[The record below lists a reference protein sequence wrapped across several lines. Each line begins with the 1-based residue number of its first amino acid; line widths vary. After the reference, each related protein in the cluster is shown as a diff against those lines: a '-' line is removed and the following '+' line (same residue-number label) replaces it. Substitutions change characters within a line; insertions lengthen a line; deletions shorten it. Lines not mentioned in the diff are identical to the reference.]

1 MFTKVLIFV
10 IQFQNVAT
18 GSAIL
23 SNLNKSILFNSK
35 QTHALPNN
43 VRWPMSRLSKMDWSL
58 RSAEPAPMRWVKCL
72 PCLTWDWWQVTSEKR
87 CCLIPS
93 GYGNS
98 HLLLTTINTAGL
110 NTVSAA
116 EHSYCTMKSF
126 WIFVFVSA
134 TSWSSLVIRS
144 QHVCRAAEFWQ
155 RMLANRHFKHAQ
167 VPTWWTVP
175 SISTGMIKSALLTGC
190 WKRVAYTDLQLVS
203 DVTVNMSQQPLKYQC
218 K

>member
-23 SNLNKSILFNSK
+23 SNLNNSILFNSK

-58 RSAEPAPMRWVKCL
+58 RSAEPAPMRRVKCL
-72 PCLTWDWWQVTSEKR
+72 PCLTWDWWRVTSEKR

-98 HLLLTTINTAGL
+98 HLLLTTINTAGP

-116 EHSYCTMKSF
+116 EQSYCTMKSF

-144 QHVCRAAEFWQ
+144 QHVCRAAKFWQ
-155 RMLANRHFKHAQ
+155 RMLANRQFKHAYLMNCSLNFH
-167 VPTWWTVP
+167 WNDKI
-175 SISTGMIKSALLTGC
+175 SIAHWLLKKGC
-190 WKRVAYTDLQLVS
+190 IYRFTISQWCNREY
-203 DVTVNMSQQPLKYQC
+203 VTATS
-218 K
+218 